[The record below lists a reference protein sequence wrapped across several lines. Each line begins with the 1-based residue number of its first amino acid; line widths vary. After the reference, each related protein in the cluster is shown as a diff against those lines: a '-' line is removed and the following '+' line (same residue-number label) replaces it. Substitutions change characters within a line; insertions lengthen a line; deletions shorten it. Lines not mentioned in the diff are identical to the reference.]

1 MCVELAKA
9 GNTLCKQAREHC
21 HLVELNNCHL
31 VELNNGTKQ
40 WNRDVALVSSF
51 APLASA
57 E

>member
-9 GNTLCKQAREHC
+9 GNTPCKQAREHC

-57 E
+57 K